1 MARRLRWSLGRPV
14 RECCCGTKSRE
25 SFAVTGGHVASFSC
39 PENDRRVRKTT
50 AVGAGVVAE
59 CRSAL
64 DGSHWSFRVTFK
76 QGLGHF
82 TLEEKLS

>member
-1 MARRLRWSLGRPV
+1 M
-14 RECCCGTKSRE
+14 SRH
-25 SFAVTGGHVASFSC
+25 S
-39 PENDRRVRKTT
+39 RVRKTT

-82 TLEEKLS
+82 TLEEKLSRAPGRQPIAAH

>member
-1 MARRLRWSLGRPV
+1 M
-14 RECCCGTKSRE
+14 SRH
-25 SFAVTGGHVASFSC
+25 S
-39 PENDRRVRKTT
+39 RVRKTT